1 MVSRQVYTAGLL
13 AGLLC
18 FAIIDLSNAAPVFDE
33 GTSLAVRNPYGTNV
47 AEYVDQ
53 AELVKR
59 VNVKL
64 FATALGALGGISYT
78 ACAADIEPTT
88 KAAICVRYPHF
99 NGTASSYSYPP
110 LGNCCHWNCH

>member
-1 MVSRQVYTAGLL
+1 MVSRKVYTAGLL
-13 AGLLC
+13 ASLFC
-18 FAIIDLSNAAPVFDE
+18 FAIIGLSNAAPVSGE
-33 GTSLAVRNPYGTNV
+33 ATSLAVRNPDGTGV

-88 KAAICVRYPHF
+88 KAAICVGYPHF
-99 NGTASSYSYPP
+99 NNTARSY
-110 LGNCCHWNCH
+110 